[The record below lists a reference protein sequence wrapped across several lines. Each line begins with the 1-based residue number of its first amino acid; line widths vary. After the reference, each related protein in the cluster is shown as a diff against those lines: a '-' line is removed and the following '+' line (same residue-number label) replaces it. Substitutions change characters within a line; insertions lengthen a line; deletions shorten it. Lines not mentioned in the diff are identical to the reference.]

1 MILEGSELKLL
12 DDLIDLPIK
21 FIQIELINYNS
32 VEQNVNFFNFNEY
45 NQENLVDIIKNL
57 KEDLKNIIN

>member
-45 NQENLVDIIKNL
+45 NQENLVNIIKNL
-57 KEDLKNIIN
+57 KEDLKI

>member
-57 KEDLKNIIN
+57 KEDLKNIIS

>member
-32 VEQNVNFFNFNEY
+32 VEQNVNFW
-45 NQENLVDIIKNL
+45 KAS
-57 KEDLKNIIN
+57 LKNIIN